1 MTLIN
6 NILLKTNFIKDLANV
21 KEDNF
26 RLHHLNWLTLLGS
39 TVLLAVVLFCAF
51 LLKARYVKWLARR
64 ELRRRDARLTRRI
77 NAWMEDE
84 SEAGGGF

>member
-26 RLHHLNWLTLLGS
+26 LIYHLNWLTLLGY
-39 TVLLAVVLFCAF
+39 TILLAVVLFCAF

-64 ELRRRDARLTRRI
+64 ELGRQEARLTRRI
-77 NAWMEDE
+77 SAWMEDE
-84 SEAGGGF
+84 PVAGF